1 MTKECLYCVLKWA
14 QNDQLSRKKGNGN
27 QKKSQFFPKYG
38 WVGWLIPKL
47 AQITSK
53 IAFFYPN
60 FTFCVPKSHK
70 NPGAGSNIWES
81 FPNGFI
87 FWGLPS
93 CTMPGE
99 LRR

>member
-1 MTKECLYCVLKWA
+1 MTKECLYCALKWA
-14 QNDQLSRKKGNGN
+14 QNNQLPFKKGNGN

-70 NPGAGSNIWES
+70 NPGVGVFKDLGKFFQIKP
-81 FPNGFI
+81 FF
-87 FWGLPS
+87 FWDLP
-93 CTMPGE
+93 
-99 LRR
+99 